1 MIIHAGKRD
10 DAVSHRWRL
19 YILRNE
25 LPLEAYLWE
34 IPAECRNLRSRASFI
49 LVDGEKCVL
58 HVWHGAKSS
67 FQTKQRVLEF
77 VDWITKWYCYLYC
90 TQ

>member
-1 MIIHAGKRD
+1 VPLELSVD
-10 DAVSHRWRL
+10 PVNSSVL
-19 YILRNE
+19 

-77 VDWITKWYCYLYC
+77 VDWIT
-90 TQ
+90 